1 MSSSAAMSA
10 AASTGSRHAGPALSP
25 LVARQYSR
33 SIYRCA
39 RSQRDQKDRTRRSRS
54 NFSDLSA
61 TRSFWEAE
69 RERMQQR
76 MEALN
81 ADPVGAV
88 FGRKLEP
95 FQAYGKRSGYVQS
108 LLNKPTHIRS
118 MWQTKRGEHSA
129 LDYDPVTGQ
138 MTPRSP
144 NSGSS
149 HVVDCPPGSEIEA
162 KFVSNPSLVE
172 DGQFQPSSFKPQ
184 QPEPITTIRANS
196 VDCSPGSELEVAFLS
211 NPSGFND
218 AQYRPHVPGDQ
229 AAKPNVNITCA
240 PGSELEALFVSE
252 TVRSENDQ
260 PQLGAFQVQASTKEL
275 NADAG
280 LSNRTNIECAPGS
293 ELEAMFMSHPAA
305 TKDQS
310 RPVEAFGQHMN
321 TSNVPVDCPP
331 GNELDAQFM
340 AQFASVNLEADTKA
354 SSSID
359 CSPGSEI
366 EAMITFE
373 AQNEGASIDCPPGSE
388 LEAKFIADPA
398 AAEDGQFQPGL
409 MAHPSP
415 VKAANVSV
423 DCMPGDELVAKFLS
437 EAASVNAEAL
447 TASAIHARYTSKESQ
462 REFRPLRFDGSEDR
476 VGDFLAQNEALVQ
489 DIEAAA
495 TYRIL
500 SYDVTS
506 KQVTASE
513 ADSFF
518 GSGESRTPNQVL
530 SRLHNPSK
538 FTPYLEQLQRDGYEI
553 ATGGGDILVLRKF
566 ESSMPGA
573 QDSSELAAAN
583 AEIAKHIRHDSFQST
598 PKNNKSRVVTRQ
610 ETVFTGGPPNWS
622 PWPPTSSAAKNEA
635 ELSTF
640 SQSRSSSSSSTSH
653 AALQRMLLAGTATAA
668 SCYAI
673 AVVTEF
679 FRTGGAD
686 GRGIDAFTAFESERR
701 RYRQ

>member
-1 MSSSAAMSA
+1 MSSSVAISA
-10 AASTGSRHAGPALSP
+10 AASTGSRHARPALSP
-25 LVARQYSR
+25 LVATQYSR

-39 RSQRDQKDRTRRSRS
+39 RSQRDQKDHTRRSRS

-69 RERMQQR
+69 REQMQQR
-76 MEALN
+76 MEALS

-95 FQAYGKRSGYVQS
+95 FQAYEKWSGYVQS
-108 LLNKPTHIRS
+108 FSQQRS
-118 MWQTKRGEHSA
+118 
-129 LDYDPVTGQ
+129 
-138 MTPRSP
+138 SP
-144 NSGSS
+144 I
-149 HVVDCPPGSEIEA
+149 VDCPPGSEIEA

-172 DGQFQPSSFKPQ
+172 DGQFQPGSFKPQ
-184 QPEPITTIRANS
+184 QSKPITTVYADP
-196 VDCSPGSELEVAFLS
+196 VDCSPGSELEAAIRS
-211 NPSGFND
+211 NPSSFNG
-218 AQYRPHVPGDQ
+218 AQYRPQVPGDQ
-229 AAKPNVNITCA
+229 SAKPNVNITCA
-240 PGSELEALFVSE
+240 PGSELEAMFISE
-252 TVRSENDQ
+252 SVRSENDQ
-260 PQLGAFQVQASTKEL
+260 PQVGVYQVQASTKQL
-275 NADAG
+275 NGDAG
-280 LSNRTNIECAPGS
+280 LSNRTNVECAPGK
-293 ELEAMFMSHPAA
+293 P
-305 TKDQS
+305 S
-310 RPVEAFGQHMN
+310 RGSVWTTDEHEQCP
-321 TSNVPVDCPP
+321 CRLPP

-373 AQNEGASIDCPPGSE
+373 AQNEGASIDCPPGNE

-409 MAHPSP
+409 MAQPSP
-415 VKAANVSV
+415 VKNANVSV
-423 DCMPGDELVAKFLS
+423 DCTPGDELAAKFLS
-437 EAASVNAEAL
+437 EAASENAEAL
-447 TASAIHARYTSKESQ
+447 TASAIRARYTSTEAQ
-462 REFRPLRFDGSEDR
+462 RELRPLQFDGSEDR

-506 KQVTASE
+506 KQVTTAE

-538 FTPYLEQLQRDGYEI
+538 FTPYLEQLHKDGYEI

-583 AEIAKHIRHDSFQST
+583 AEIAKHIRHDSLQST
-598 PKNNKSRVVTRQ
+598 PQNNKSRVVTRQ

-622 PWPPTSSAAKNEA
+622 PWPPTSAAAKNEA
-635 ELSTF
+635 ELGTL
-640 SQSRSSSSSSTSH
+640 SQSRSSSSSSTSASH
-653 AALQRMLLAGTATAA
+653 TALRRMLLAGTATAA
-668 SCYAI
+668 SCYALG
-673 AVVTEF
+673 VVTEF
-679 FRTGGAD
+679 FRTGGAE

>member
-1 MSSSAAMSA
+1 MSSSVAISA
-10 AASTGSRHAGPALSP
+10 AASTGSRHARPALSP
-25 LVARQYSR
+25 LVATQYSR
-33 SIYRCA
+33 GMYRCA

-54 NFSDLSA
+54 SFSDLSA

-69 RERMQQR
+69 REQMHQR

-95 FQAYGKRSGYVQS
+95 FQAYEKWSGYVQS
-108 LLNKPTHIRS
+108 FVNKPTDTRS
-118 MWQTKRGEHSA
+118 LWQTKSGEQSA
-129 LDYDPVTGQ
+129 LEYDPITGR
-138 MTPRSP
+138 MAPRSSP
-144 NSGSS
+144 
-149 HVVDCPPGSEIEA
+149 VVDCPPGSEIEA
-162 KFVSNPSLVE
+162 KFVSDPSLVE
-172 DGQFQPSSFKPQ
+172 DGQFQPGSFKPQ
-184 QPEPITTIRANS
+184 QPEPITTVHANP
-196 VDCSPGSELEVAFLS
+196 VDCPPGSELEAAFLS
-211 NPSGFND
+211 NPSSFND
-218 AQYRPHVPGDQ
+218 GQYQPRVPGDQ
-229 AAKPNVNITCA
+229 SVKPNVNITCA
-240 PGSELEALFVSE
+240 PGSELEAMFISQ
-252 TVRSENDQ
+252 TVRSDNDQ
-260 PQLGAFQVQASTKEL
+260 PQLGAFQVQSSAKAL
-275 NADAG
+275 NLDAG
-280 LSNRTNIECAPGS
+280 LSTRTNVECAPGS

-305 TKDQS
+305 TTDQS
-310 RPVEAFGQHMN
+310 RPVEAFGQQMN

-340 AQFASVNLEADTKA
+340 AQFASVNLDANTKA

-388 LEAKFIADPA
+388 LEAKFIADPV

-409 MAHPSP
+409 MAQPSP
-415 VKAANVSV
+415 VKNANVSV
-423 DCMPGDELVAKFLS
+423 DCMPGDELAAKFLS
-437 EAASVNAEAL
+437 EAASENAEAL
-447 TASAIHARYTSKESQ
+447 TANAIRARYTSTESQ
-462 REFRPLRFDGSEDR
+462 RELRPLQFDGSEDR

-506 KQVTASE
+506 KQVTTSE

-530 SRLHNPSK
+530 SRLHNLSK
-538 FTPYLEQLQRDGYEI
+538 FTPYLEQLQKDGYEI

-566 ESSMPGA
+566 ESSVPGA
-573 QDSSELAAAN
+573 HFAEVAAAN
-583 AEIAKHIRHDSFQST
+583 AEIAKHIRHDSLQSS

-622 PWPPTSSAAKNEA
+622 PWPPASAAKNDA
-635 ELSTF
+635 ELSTL
-640 SQSRSSSSSSTSH
+640 SQSRSSSSTSTSH
-653 AALQRMLLAGTATAA
+653 TALRRMLLAGTATAA
-668 SCYAI
+668 SCYAL

-679 FRTGGAD
+679 FRTGGPD
-686 GRGIDAFTAFESERR
+686 GRGFDAFTAFESERR
-701 RYRQ
+701 RYRR